1 MDKKQLYDHLCAL
14 KTQVD
19 LLVDSLDEEPGNDL
33 MLDVLLSIGYQVCF
47 LDDVYDFM
55 KENKICEKK

>member
-1 MDKKQLYDHLCAL
+1 MDKKQLDDHLCAL

-19 LLVDSLDEEPGNDL
+19 LLVDFLDEEPGNDL

-47 LDDVYDFM
+47 LDDVYHFM
-55 KENKICEKK
+55 KENYLCEKK